1 MEPPLGDLLAD
12 ARDTEPRAREPF
24 SGSVLVH
31 ASPRR
36 VVHAPAGDVLT
47 PRTRQ
52 PEKGAMLGAFLA
64 RRQLHPLLP
73 FTRLFYAGCVR
84 FLDVY
89 IVALPEKTRA
99 LYDALSNTLW
109 DPARIR
115 FHQRKP
121 RVWNAAEEPPA
132 VADLGGVSEV
142 TLTITSWSGWE
153 TGARA
158 AERCSRALPLE
169 HFVAWVCQEA
179 TSVPAASSPA
189 AITGWVARWFGLLA
203 VATQRAFAASPLKL
217 FPEKA

>member
-1 MEPPLGDLLAD
+1 M
-12 ARDTEPRAREPF
+12 
-24 SGSVLVH
+24 
-31 ASPRR
+31 
-36 VVHAPAGDVLT
+36 
-47 PRTRQ
+47 
-52 PEKGAMLGAFLA
+52 
-64 RRQLHPLLP
+64 
-73 FTRLFYAGCVR
+73 R

-153 TGARA
+153 TGPAHPN
-158 AERCSRALPLE
+158 AE
-169 HFVAWVCQEA
+169 
-179 TSVPAASSPA
+179 
-189 AITGWVARWFGLLA
+189 
-203 VATQRAFAASPLKL
+203 ASPCWDFL
-217 FPEKA
+217 FKKKKPLGHDSSIALSMTACCSASLTLMTCRPRG